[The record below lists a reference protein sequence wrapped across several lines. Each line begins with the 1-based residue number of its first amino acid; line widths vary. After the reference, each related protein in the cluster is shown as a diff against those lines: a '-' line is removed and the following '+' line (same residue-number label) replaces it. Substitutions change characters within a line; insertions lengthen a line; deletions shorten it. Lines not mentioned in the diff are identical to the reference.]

1 VDAKN
6 KKGRVGQPKKK
17 TSRKPAH
24 DSTGKKH
31 GGGTMDNELRVE
43 KVRELKEAVRNGTY
57 RIDPHKVA
65 EKMIFELWDDLS
77 KIDRK

>member
-1 VDAKN
+1 
-6 KKGRVGQPKKK
+6 
-17 TSRKPAH
+17 
-24 DSTGKKH
+24 
-31 GGGTMDNELRVE
+31 MENELRVE